1 MCQAEKERE
10 TDLEIQVRTIDGV
23 KMDEL
28 IFGSFDGRAEL
39 EPKHDTAGTWWDE
52 EKQEMR

>member
-1 MCQAEKERE
+1 
-10 TDLEIQVRTIDGV
+10 
-23 KMDEL
+23 MDEL
-28 IFGSFDGRAEL
+28 IFGSFDGRTEL